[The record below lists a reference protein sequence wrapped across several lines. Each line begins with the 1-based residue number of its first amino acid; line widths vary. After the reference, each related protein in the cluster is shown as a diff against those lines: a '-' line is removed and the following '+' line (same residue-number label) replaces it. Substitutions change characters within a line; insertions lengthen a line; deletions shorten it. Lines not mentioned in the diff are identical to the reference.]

1 MLISIAC
8 AQCVDAAYCYRCSVV
23 CVSVGLLVT
32 AISPADAQCVD
43 AAYCYTCSVAC
54 VFVCLLVTTMS
65 PADAQCVDAAYCYRC
80 SVVCVSVGLLV
91 TTMSPA
97 DAQCVDAAYCYRC
110 SVACVSVCRSQP
122 WALLK
127 RTNRSRCRLQCGLGW
142 PQWNYCHG
150 GLGPLGERAIWED
163 NLAAHSRV

>member
-54 VFVCLLVTTMS
+54 VFVCLSVTTMS
-65 PADAQCVDAAYCYRC
+65 PAETDEPIEMLFAVWTWVAPRE
-80 SVVCVSVGLLV
+80 LL
-91 TTMSPA
+91 SWGPGSLRGKGHLGG
-97 DAQCVDAAYCYRC
+97 Q
-110 SVACVSVCRSQP
+110 S
-122 WALLK
+122 
-127 RTNRSRCRLQCGLGW
+127 CG
-142 PQWNYCHG
+142 
-150 GLGPLGERAIWED
+150 
-163 NLAAHSRV
+163 SF